1 MVNSAATETGAGMT
15 AQDWLPGLEAD
26 EESEPTASRRR
37 RSLGVGAGA
46 VAAVIALAAV
56 VFVAHRLPTPPAT
69 STAPPSNGATDA
81 AAPTPQARAVML
93 DVGLSDPAVTGGY
106 PLADLIVGT
115 QPLQGGSSPDLV
127 PNFDSCQTDA
137 DALQYLPVQIRT
149 PENWLSGT
157 FTVQTTT
164 STPPGLGRLG
174 FFFQAGYASTP
185 CPDGVWST
193 SDSFEASNLGQAH
206 IIGYV
211 VLDQAFTAS
220 TPQGR
225 PDVFSTLQLRV
236 SNIRFSGR
244 LATLSPP
251 TVGSLCPGTED
262 ELCAS
267 LG

>member
-1 MVNSAATETGAGMT
+1 M
-15 AQDWLPGLEAD
+15 QDVLPGLEPD
-26 EESEPTASRRR
+26 DDQLDASRRR
-37 RSLGVGAGA
+37 RWFRAGAGA
-46 VAAVIALAAV
+46 VVAVSALTAV
-56 VFVAHRLPTPPAT
+56 VLLTPRPSASSPAT
-69 STAPPSNGATDA
+69 SAASPSSAATV
-81 AAPTPQARAVML
+81 AAPTLQAKAAIL
-93 DVGLSDPAVTGGY
+93 DVGLSDSGVTGGY

-115 QPLQGGSSPDLV
+115 QPLQGGSSPELV

-137 DALQYLPVQIRT
+137 GALQYLPVQIRT
-149 PENWLSGT
+149 PQNWLSGT
-157 FTVQTTT
+157 FTVETTER
-164 STPPGLGRLG
+164 TPPGVGRLG
-174 FFFQAGYASTP
+174 FFFQAGDASIP
-185 CPDGVWST
+185 CSGGVWST
-193 SDSFEASNLGQAH
+193 ADSFEASNLGQAH
-206 IIGYV
+206 ITGYV

-236 SNIRFSGR
+236 SNVRFSGR